1 MNRNPKIL
9 AVAGK
14 GGVGKTSLSAAFVRL
29 ELLAALLSGDQHTF
43 ETFRCEAPELVH
55 LPQATYE
62 WYCRN
67 YLDRDYPFRMLLRC
81 NGVTFPDR
89 KEA

>member
-1 MNRNPKIL
+1 MMDACLERL
-9 AVAGK
+9 RQEG
-14 GGVGKTSLSAAFVRL
+14 RL
-29 ELLAALLSGDQHTF
+29 ELLAALLSGDRHTF
-43 ETFRCEAPELVH
+43 ETLRCEAPELVH

>member
-1 MNRNPKIL
+1 M
-9 AVAGK
+9 
-14 GGVGKTSLSAAFVRL
+14 
-29 ELLAALLSGDQHTF
+29 
-43 ETFRCEAPELVH
+43 
-55 LPQATYE
+55 PQATYE

>member
-1 MNRNPKIL
+1 MTGLLDK
-9 AVAGK
+9 
-14 GGVGKTSLSAAFVRL
+14 LSAL
-29 ELLAALLSGDQHTF
+29 PQLQELLAALLSGDQHTF